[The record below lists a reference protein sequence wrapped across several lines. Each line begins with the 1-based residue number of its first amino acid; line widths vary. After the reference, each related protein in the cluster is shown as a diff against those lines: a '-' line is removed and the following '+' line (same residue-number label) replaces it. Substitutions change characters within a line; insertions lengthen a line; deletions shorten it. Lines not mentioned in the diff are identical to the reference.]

1 MKTKTFEVCFKYEVW
16 ANYTVDA
23 SSEIEA
29 KKLAR
34 EMLQQDKQDQLQF
47 GEWTDS
53 YVEEV

>member
-34 EMLQQDKQDQLQF
+34 EMLQQDKQDQLQC